1 MARIQAARKPKTN
14 PPTAVPDN
22 TPLHFPSWNA
32 QCRTGRHQPKPSDA
46 KPAYVDMLNA
56 ARKRPKLQSHLDV
69 KIPDEG
75 ESFKSDEEMEPNEM
89 QQAENLRLQEH
100 IQTMEQRNADQP
112 AKLHEQMQAMTK
124 QNAEQ
129 QQLIQTL
136 TKQIAELTQQLQL
149 LTAQSLSAGAST
161 TQEPP
166 IQQARMPLTHG
177 FIVSKYRAKHLLPVE
192 WPHSPPGMLMHS
204 CLTYSKLRQ

>member
-1 MARIQAARKPKTN
+1 MVRIQAARKPKVN

-100 IQTMEQRNADQP
+100 IQTMEQRNADQQSET

-149 LTAQSLSAGAST
+149 LTAQSLNAGASA
-161 TQEPP
+161 TQEQP
-166 IQQARMPLTHG
+166 IQQAQ
-177 FIVSKYRAKHLLPVE
+177 S
-192 WPHSPPGMLMHS
+192 
-204 CLTYSKLRQ
+204 